1 MAKKLNNKLT
11 TELTNRIIASPH
23 LSRHYKKLYIFILCS
38 IHKKSSND
46 YITPDREHSVLHNR
60 MQSIYAAE
68 RKIAKNEGF

>member
-1 MAKKLNNKLT
+1 M
-11 TELTNRIIASPH
+11 
-23 LSRHYKKLYIFILCS
+23 S
-38 IHKKSSND
+38 IYKKSSND

>member
-23 LSRHYKKLYIFILCS
+23 LSRHHKKLYIFILCQY
-38 IHKKSSND
+38 IKNHQND
-46 YITPDREHSVLHNR
+46 YITPDWEHSVLHNR
-60 MQSIYAAE
+60 MQSIYDAE